1 MAINI
6 DNNKLSLFHSFSKT
20 PVSANISLGNAIN
33 KSGHTVSS
41 TEVWGEEIPFFGQ
54 QANADGIHK
63 NLSNGSSYGDMCKY
77 VDDAGVTRYWRRNQ
91 TPYTASATMTQ
102 LWQEVTDQWGDG
114 FELFNRHG
122 DVVIKYHEDKFIE
135 NLNDDNNA
143 NTNSEDCAARLWL
156 YEDVEGSTTKKGRL
170 IEQFVGPTD
179 KSVNGIASVAYA
191 PVVKQVGV
199 AKPFDDGSEYS
210 MVCYSGTIL
219 WNTDRT
225 NTVTPVGDGSITSQY
240 TVSCFEYVGKK
251 VSAVIADIK
260 SEIGEIETAAGAG
273 INVGVNTEAKVTGVK
288 NITIKGDKSAVVSK
302 TASGDAI
309 DITVSVDTSNLA
321 TKDEVTQQVAGAK
334 VSLSSDKATGKTG
347 ITIDK
352 DGQESKTFTIGIDQN
367 VIATKKSVDDLS
379 GVVDGISSKL
389 STLESLPKFKVQ
401 IVSAVPET
409 LTDDM
414 ENTIFLVEDT
424 TAPGTY
430 VEHLVFKSGETLV
443 SEKIGTTSTDL
454 SGYVKNVVVKTTYS
468 DGESEKE
475 FEGTLGAD
483 GSLTINIPFAE
494 SGNGPGLASLYN
506 RVANDNLSAVYENQE
521 VNSGATVQAVF
532 DYGQAILN
540 KTVDKTTYAAD
551 KLALEGSIDGKV
563 DTATYNAK
571 IGEIDGTL
579 ANVATKTDLTGYV
592 SNTDKSYVKSITVNG
607 GTPKT
612 TTDNDID
619 LTVIT
624 GVHSDSSTGMGLAL
638 SVKDGQILAEAAAAG
653 EGTYGTVQTVST
665 IVDEDNHVYTASA
678 TVPTADAV
686 YDFVTSKVGAI
697 DTGIMGVEL
706 LSFSPSSDKISIGY
720 DGQPA
725 HVGQSGHSPHGNL
738 LAGKM
743 VRVDGNK
750 VKLYDTFIGYSY
762 IASNG
767 TAMRLDSLI
776 HDAGVKESL
785 GVNSFYKV
793 IGNVIYDEN
802 GKVLT
807 EIDGTRFIE
816 TGQDFDTNVSH
827 NIREW
832 YCDLPNL
839 INGSGMFYGNTN
851 FTTFVGD
858 LSSLKEGGVMFYGCS
873 ALETFLGDLSSL
885 ENGDKMFGTT
895 SSYTN
900 LSVDSVQC
908 ICDTLPD
915 RTRVGQ
921 SPSSTGFIS
930 IYWAADGD
938 KMQDATFKSAV
949 AELFVKLATE
959 KNWTISTNAAIGSM
973 SGSEFVPAVTAADGT
988 TQYYIYVRKQEVT
1001 DENAP
1006 YEYTSADGKKWNVHT
1021 SECLIGPIPTGWEVH
1036 PSKEAAIAAWNLTA
1050 V

>member
-1 MAINI
+1 M
-6 DNNKLSLFHSFSKT
+6 
-20 PVSANISLGNAIN
+20 
-33 KSGHTVSS
+33 
-41 TEVWGEEIPFFGQ
+41 
-54 QANADGIHK
+54 
-63 NLSNGSSYGDMCKY
+63 
-77 VDDAGVTRYWRRNQ
+77 
-91 TPYTASATMTQ
+91 
-102 LWQEVTDQWGDG
+102 
-114 FELFNRHG
+114 FNRHG

-143 NTNSEDCAARLWL
+143 NTNSENCAARLWL
-156 YEDVEGSTTKKGRL
+156 YETVAGSETKKGRL

-199 AKPFDDGSEYS
+199 AKPFADGSEYS

-219 WNTDRT
+219 WNTNRT

-240 TVSCFEYVGKK
+240 TVSCFEYTGKK

-260 SEIGEIETAAGAG
+260 TEIGEIETAAGAG
-273 INVGVNTEAKVTGVK
+273 INVGVNSEAKVTGVK

-720 DGQPA
+720 GGEA
-725 HVGQSGHSPHGNL
+725 ASYTNTSPHGNL

-743 VRVDGNK
+743 VKVDGNK
-750 VKLYDTFIGYSY
+750 VTLIDTFIGYSY

-767 TAMRLDSLI
+767 TALKLDSLI
-776 HDAGVKESL
+776 HGAGVKESL

-802 GKVLT
+802 GKVVT
-807 EIDGTRFIE
+807 EIDGSRFIE

-839 INGSGMFYGNTN
+839 IKGSGMFYGNTK

-858 LSSLKEGGVMFYGCS
+858 LSSLKEGVIMFYGC
-873 ALETFLGDLSSL
+873 AVLETFLGDLSSL
-885 ENGDKMFGTT
+885 ENGDGMFGTT

-900 LSVDSVQC
+900 LSNDSV
-908 ICDTLPD
+908 
-915 RTRVGQ
+915 
-921 SPSSTGFIS
+921 
-930 IYWAADGD
+930 
-938 KMQDATFKSAV
+938 
-949 AELFVKLATE
+949 
-959 KNWTISTNAAIGSM
+959 
-973 SGSEFVPAVTAADGT
+973 
-988 TQYYIYVRKQEVT
+988 
-1001 DENAP
+1001 
-1006 YEYTSADGKKWNVHT
+1006 
-1021 SECLIGPIPTGWEVH
+1021 
-1036 PSKEAAIAAWNLTA
+1036 
-1050 V
+1050 